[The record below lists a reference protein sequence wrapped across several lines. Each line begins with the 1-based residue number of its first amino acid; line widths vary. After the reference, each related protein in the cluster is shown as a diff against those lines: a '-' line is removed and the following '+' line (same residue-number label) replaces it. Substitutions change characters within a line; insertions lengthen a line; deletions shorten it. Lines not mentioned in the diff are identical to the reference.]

1 MHWIHKVSVFTLT
14 APSSFCSRSGDA
26 SPGYARKGWT
36 GFYRSTGTST
46 SIKWSDGSSAFS
58 VWSTRWLTS
67 STTVS
72 DCSLAS
78 VDLAFLLVRSPYFVL
93 PTCHGNRPEFDPF
106 LVMLVPHTQKG
117 LATFWPNGAIRSPFK
132 GNRISL
138 GAKVDQRGYC
148 YADKQRNSSPNAKFF
163 QQLVWRAKRK
173 TFRFLFVDVS
183 IKEGNWLLLLLLHA
197 RFFCSTNTP
206 LLPPFTTF
214 TISLSW
220 RLL

>member
-1 MHWIHKVSVFTLT
+1 MCRFERWIVHAGNHRTCFSFGIILIVVHLVLVAERVYRYRHSGAIIVIARSSGSYKTNKLETRRRKQKKNKKKTHFSRRDDQPGSVHWIHKVSVFTLT

-106 LVMLVPHTQKG
+106 LVMLVPHTQKV
-117 LATFWPNGAIRSPFK
+117 WQPFD
-132 GNRISL
+132 R
-138 GAKVDQRGYC
+138 
-148 YADKQRNSSPNAKFF
+148 
-163 QQLVWRAKRK
+163 
-173 TFRFLFVDVS
+173 TERFD
-183 IKEGNWLLLLLLHA
+183 
-197 RFFCSTNTP
+197 R
-206 LLPPFTTF
+206 
-214 TISLSW
+214 LS
-220 RLL
+220 REIASR